1 MDRAF
6 HIAGWGYVGI
16 CVALVA
22 TSLRPAAHAAPV
34 SQSAPAQSAPA
45 PAPATS
51 SVPAADD
58 PSVWFRRFRPYCNS
72 VEVDVVVRD
81 NPAPRTLQGQG
92 FLAACYALAGRID
105 AARRVIDALP
115 VSSRASAAATVFGV
129 GHPVADAG
137 DDRAAGP
144 IMELVIDYIPTHY
157 MALYHAGMAEYMLG
171 QHALARRN
179 LVAFLGIYRQDDG
192 WTSNAREVL
201 ARIDDPKG
209 RGRELRRPREPG
221 R

>member
-1 MDRAF
+1 MNRAF
-6 HIAGWGYVGI
+6 RIAGWGYVAI
-16 CVALVA
+16 CCAVIVAA
-22 TSLRPAAHAAPV
+22 SARPTAGAASTAPG
-34 SQSAPAQSAPA
+34 AG
-45 PAPATS
+45 T
-51 SVPAADD
+51 VPAAGAGPSGGASDA
-58 PSVWFRRFRPYCNS
+58 SVWFRRVRPYCNS
-72 VEVDVVVRD
+72 VEVDVVVRGT
-81 NPAPRTLQGQG
+81 PAPATVEGQG

-115 VSSRASAAATVFGV
+115 VSSRARAAAIVFGV

-144 IMELVIDYIPTHY
+144 IMELVIDYIPAHY

-179 LVAFLGIYRQDDG
+179 LTAFLGIYRTNDG